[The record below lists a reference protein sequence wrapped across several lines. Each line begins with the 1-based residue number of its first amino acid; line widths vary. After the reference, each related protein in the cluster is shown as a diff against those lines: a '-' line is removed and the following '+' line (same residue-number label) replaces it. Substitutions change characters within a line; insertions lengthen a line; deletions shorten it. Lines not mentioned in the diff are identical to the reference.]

1 MPYITKY
8 ASSLAPTFGWYVD
21 TTHTE
26 KVCGK
31 LDDGGRGIRERRA
44 FGLYIFIHV
53 LIFFSPNLHNH
64 NTDSHF
70 CFVSFIFQNI

>member
-26 KVCGK
+26 KSVWK
-31 LDDGGRGIRERRA
+31 VDDGGGGGYARGGRL
-44 FGLYIFIHV
+44 GYIYLFM
-53 LIFFSPNLHNH
+53 S
-64 NTDSHF
+64 
-70 CFVSFIFQNI
+70 